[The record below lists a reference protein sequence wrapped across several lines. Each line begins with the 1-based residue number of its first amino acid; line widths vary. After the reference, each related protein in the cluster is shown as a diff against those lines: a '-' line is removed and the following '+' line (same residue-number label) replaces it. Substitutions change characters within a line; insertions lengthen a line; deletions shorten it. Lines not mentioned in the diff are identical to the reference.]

1 LALREVGPALLGI
14 ELLVHEAALPEAGRP
29 EALSQGVKVEVGST
43 APAQVVT
50 SPEAE
55 VGVPLRLTVTV
66 TADSVPL
73 ATPAHSVTV
82 ISLVPVQPLV
92 ALDRADP
99 SKVIPVALRLVTV
112 IEVPDRK
119 VTIRTMTSSGLL
131 VVETLPIVNDDPE
144 LQIPVLNALAFASLV
159 GLEPSETL

>member
-1 LALREVGPALLGI
+1 LPL
-14 ELLVHEAALPEAGRP
+14 HEAALAEAGRP
-29 EALSQGVKVEVGST
+29 EALSQGVKVEAGST

-66 TADSVPL
+66 TEDNVPL

-82 ISLVPVQPLV
+82 TSLVPEQPLV
-92 ALDRADP
+92 ELDRADA

-112 IEVPDRK
+112 IEEPDRK

-131 VVETLPIVNDDPE
+131 VVETVPIVNEVPE
-144 LQIPVLNALAFASLV
+144 LQVPVLNALAFASLV
-159 GLEPSETL
+159 GLEPSATF